1 MPTSALDQ
9 PAVVIDAGVGV
20 CSALDVPLSEATGRA
35 WNEWRQVK
43 AEIYAPQLWRYE
55 VTSVIRK
62 ALALG
67 DLEADEAQDGLDT
80 ALALEVALV
89 AADDELCRSAFR
101 WAARLR
107 QNAAYDGFYLALAER
122 LGANFWTTDK
132 RLVNATRQAGVAW
145 AHWIGELEADTPH
158 PKSK

>member
-1 MPTSALDQ
+1 MPTSALDP

-20 CSALDVPLSEATGRA
+20 CSALDVPLSDATGRA
-35 WNEWRQVK
+35 WNEWRQVN

-67 DLEADEAQDGLDT
+67 
-80 ALALEVALV
+80 